1 MNKVSV
7 KAHTRKSKNGKTV
20 SIKAHER
27 KARSKKSV
35 AGQTSAGQEF
45 EKKQQV
51 ESPNA
56 AYEQGLKG
64 LSASD
69 KAAWVAYE
77 KKRMEA
83 ARSGKVRQGLFS
95 SKSTP
100 LKSTSKRDE
109 VFQRLEDIQTRNKE
123 TNNTK
128 RKGLFGG
135 LFGKRF

>member
-7 KAHTRKSKNGKTV
+7 KSYTRKSKNGKTV
-20 SIKAHER
+20 TIRAHER
-27 KARSKKSV
+27 RARSKKNV

-45 EKKQQV
+45 EKKQQE

-77 KKRMEA
+77 KKRMAA

-100 LKSTSKRDE
+100 QKSTSKRDE
-109 VFQRLEDIQTRNKE
+109 VFQRLEDIQKRNKE

>member
-7 KAHTRKSKNGKTV
+7 KSYTRKSKNGKTV
-20 SIKAHER
+20 TIKAHER
-27 KARSKKSV
+27 RARSKKNV

-45 EKKQQV
+45 EEKKQQV

-56 AYEQGLKG
+56 AYEQGLKN

-69 KAAWVAYE
+69 KAAWIAYE
-77 KKRMEA
+77 KRRMA
-83 ARSGKVRQGLFS
+83 AIRSGKVRQGLFS
-95 SKSTP
+95 SKNTP
-100 LKSTSKRDE
+100 QKSTSKRDE
-109 VFQRLEDIQTRNKE
+109 VFQRLEDIQQRNKE
-123 TNNTK
+123 ANTK

>member
-27 KARSKKSV
+27 KARSKKNV

-77 KKRMEA
+77 KKRMAA

-100 LKSTSKRDE
+100 QKSTSKRDE
-109 VFQRLEDIQTRNKE
+109 VFQRLEDIQKRNKE